1 MEQWGRTVDG
11 IADYVFIR
19 PLAEGNHGQY
29 YLATPPAR
37 LGLEASAVVVKV
49 VAGQTTS
56 ETFSKATR
64 ELKAF
69 AAVRSPYLVRLF
81 DAGQQAGTFFYAM
94 EWLERGSLAA
104 PSQELS
110 KDAARKAVADV
121 ARAAHALHEAGIVHQ
136 DIAPENVL
144 LTEDGGRLADLG
156 LAKVLQPGVTVT
168 SLGSRSIGAVEY
180 VDPAMLAGGQPS
192 RLTDVYSLGMTLHRA
207 LAGTGMF
214 GDIASSQP
222 MMAMRAVLA
231 GTPRL
236 DPSLGPEEA
245 ALIKACVD
253 ADLSHRPRT
262 ALEVAERIDALP
274 VPVGSL
280 PAVAG

>member
-1 MEQWGRTVDG
+1 VDG
-11 IADYVFIR
+11 IADYTFIR
-19 PLAEGNHGQY
+19 PLGEGNHGRY

-37 LGLEASAVVVKV
+37 LGLDTAHVVVKV

-56 ETFSKATR
+56 ETFTRATR

-94 EWLERGSLAA
+94 EWLERGSLAE
-104 PSQELS
+104 PNGEVT
-110 KDAARKAVADV
+110 KDAARRAVADV

-136 DIAPENVL
+136 DIAPDNVL

-168 SLGSRSIGAVEY
+168 SIGSRSIGAVEF
-180 VDPAMLAGGQPS
+180 VDPAMLAGGRPS

-207 LAGTGMF
+207 LTGHGMF
-214 GDIASSQP
+214 GDIPADQP

-231 GTPRL
+231 GSPEV
-236 DPSLGPEEA
+236 DPALGHAEA
-245 ALIKACVD
+245 ALIAACVD
-253 ADLSHRPRT
+253 PDLSHRPRT
-262 ALEVAERIDALP
+262 AQEVADRIDALP
-274 VPVGSL
+274 TPTGSL
-280 PAVAG
+280 PVRAAAAG